1 MRACF
6 LNRTRIGTSNN
17 STMRIHE
24 LKIAANHKGGAFMP
38 EQTDKLLTVAEAA
51 DRLGISIAVVYAL
64 CSTRKIRHER
74 HGLKRGK
81 ILIPLSAL
89 EEYRRLRTVEVEE
102 EERRKDT
109 PPPLP
114 NFKHLHV

>member
-1 MRACF
+1 MA
-6 LNRTRIGTSNN
+6 
-17 STMRIHE
+17 
-24 LKIAANHKGGAFMP
+24 
-38 EQTDKLLTVAEAA
+38 EQTDKLLTVAETA
-51 DRLGISIAVVYAL
+51 DRLGISLAVVYAL
-64 CSTRKIRHER
+64 CSARKIRHER

-102 EERRKDT
+102 EEERRKDSL
-109 PPPLP
+109 PPLP